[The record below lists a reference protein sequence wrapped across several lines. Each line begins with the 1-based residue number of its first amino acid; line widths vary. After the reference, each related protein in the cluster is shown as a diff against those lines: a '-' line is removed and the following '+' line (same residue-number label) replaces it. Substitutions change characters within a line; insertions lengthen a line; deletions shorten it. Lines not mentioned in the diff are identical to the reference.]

1 MLISMTVRNIALI
14 ESLTIEFHRGMHV
27 LSGETGA
34 GKSILVD
41 SINLV
46 LGERADRS
54 LIRSPYADAV
64 RTLEFVLACNESMAT
79 GKAVSC

>member
-54 LIRSPYADAV
+54 LIRSGCEKVQQQKTRRCADV
-64 RTLEFVLACNESMAT
+64 RERWRKSI
-79 GKAVSC
+79 G

>member
-54 LIRSPYADAV
+54 LIRSPYADA
-64 RTLEFVLACNESMAT
+64 LKSLKIAFAANKSMET
-79 GKAVSC
+79 GEVIYF

>member
-34 GKSILVD
+34 VACSRAGWQ
-41 SINLV
+41 
-46 LGERADRS
+46 GMRERSA
-54 LIRSPYADAV
+54 
-64 RTLEFVLACNESMAT
+64 
-79 GKAVSC
+79 